1 MIAHLRLHV
10 SALFVLMLISLVSA
24 QTPPAPTSTPKS
36 TGAPGKNRS
45 SARKET
51 DPVLA
56 ARRSVAISLLTSLAD
71 EARGYRDETLR
82 ARVQAQIADVLWEQ
96 EPERAR
102 ALFRRAWEAAEAV
115 EGSAV
120 ANEEP
125 SRPGRFSKR
134 PMARPRTN
142 LRLEILRL
150 VARRDRALSEELLA
164 RLTVAKS
171 EEAERVSS
179 SSGLNNKTEPELSQA
194 AINARIRIASQFLE
208 SDDIEHALE
217 FADPALVQVNMGAI
231 RFLVDLREKN
241 AAAADQRFATLL
253 ARIAADPSSDANTVS
268 LLTSYVFTPSNYLTV
283 SETGIPSSVNMAP
296 RPSPEL
302 APNLRAAFLRIAA
315 DILLRPSA
323 QLDHTS
329 ARRPGTYYIIAR
341 LLPLF
346 ERNAP
351 ALAPA
356 LSAQLA
362 ALRPDAP
369 QQLLSGNDI
378 SLGRG
383 IVPESATSDRVQ
395 DELENSLSRARSADE
410 RDRAFALA
418 AFRAADGGE
427 ARAYEFLDKIEDLET
442 RNGVRRFLDYSF
454 IGGLLG
460 KKNAEEALRLAR
472 KSELTHAQ
480 RTYILTRIVELL
492 AKTDRARAIELLDEG
507 VAEARRIDV
516 ASDRA
521 YALLALAA
529 QASNV
534 DLNRAWELV
543 NETVK
548 AANAL
553 DDFTGE
559 GGQASIMR
567 LEGKFKAE
575 IDTRMASPLDLP
587 NLFAALADDDL
598 NRASDVAGNFER
610 ESPRALA
617 IIAIAR
623 STFDKKRSK

>member
-1 MIAHLRLHV
+1 MAHLRLYV
-10 SALFVLMLISLVSA
+10 SALFVLTLVSLVNA
-24 QTPPAPTSTPKS
+24 QTPPAPASTPKS
-36 TGAPGKNRS
+36 TGASGKNRP
-45 SARKET
+45 SARKEA
-51 DPVLA
+51 DLVLA

-82 ARVQAQIADVLWEQ
+82 ARIQAQIADVIWEQ
-96 EPERAR
+96 EPERGR
-102 ALFRRAWEAAEAV
+102 DLFRRAWEAAESV
-115 EGSAV
+115 EGSSV

-125 SRPGRFSKR
+125 ARPGRFSKR
-134 PMARPRTN
+134 PAVRPRTN

-150 VARRDRALSEELLA
+150 VARRDRALSEEFLD

-171 EEAERVSS
+171 EEADRVSD
-179 SSGLNNKTEPELSQA
+179 GLNDKPAPELSQA
-194 AINARIRIASQFLE
+194 AINARIRIANQFLE
-208 SDDIEHALE
+208 SDDIEHAIQ
-217 FADPALVQVNMGAI
+217 FADPALVQVNMSAV

-241 AAAADQRFATLL
+241 AAAADLRFASLL
-253 ARIAADPSSDANTVS
+253 SRIAADPSSDANTVS

-296 RPSPEL
+296 RPAPEL
-302 APNLRAAFLRIAA
+302 APSLRAAFLRIAA
-315 DILLRPSA
+315 DILLRPSV

-329 ARRPGTYYIIAR
+329 ARRAGTYYIIAR
-341 LLPLF
+341 LLPVF
-346 ERNAP
+346 EQHAP
-351 ALAPA
+351 VLAPA

-369 QQLLSGNDI
+369 QQLLSGNDF

-383 IVPESATSDRVQ
+383 IVPESATGDRIQ

-410 RDRAFALA
+410 RDVAFAFA
-418 AFRAADGGE
+418 AVKAANGGE
-427 ARAYEFLDKIEDLET
+427 HRAYEFLNKIGDLET

-454 IGGLLG
+454 IGALLN
-460 KKNAEEALRLAR
+460 KKNAEGALRLAR

-480 RTYILTRIVELL
+480 RTHVLTQIVELL
-492 AKTDRARAIELLDEG
+492 AKTDRVRAIELLDET
-507 VAEARRIDV
+507 VAESNRIDV

-529 QASNV
+529 QASNI
-534 DLNRAWELV
+534 DLTRTWELV
-543 NETVK
+543 DETVK
-548 AANAL
+548 AANGV

-559 GGQASIMR
+559 GGRSVMR

-575 IDTRMASPLDLP
+575 IDTMMASPDDLR

-598 NRASDVAGNFER
+598 NRASDVAKNFDR
-610 ESPRALA
+610 ESPRSLA

-623 STFDKKRSK
+623 SILDKKQGK

>member
-1 MIAHLRLHV
+1 MIAHQRLCV
-10 SALFVLMLISLVSA
+10 SALFVLTLISLVSA
-24 QTPPAPTSTPKS
+24 QTPPAPSPTPKS
-36 TGAPGKNRS
+36 TGAPAKNRS

-51 DPVLA
+51 DPVLT

-102 ALFRRAWEAAEAV
+102 ALFRRAWEAAETV

-134 PMARPRTN
+134 SSARPRTN

-150 VARRDRALSEELLA
+150 VARRDRALGEEFLA

-171 EEAERVSS
+171 EEAERVS

-217 FADPALVQVNMGAI
+217 FADPALVQVNMSVI
-231 RFLVDLREKN
+231 RFLVDLHEKQ
-241 AAAADQRFATLL
+241 AAAADLRFTSLL
-253 ARIAADPSSDANTVS
+253 SRAAADPASDANTVS

-296 RPSPEL
+296 RPAPEL

-323 QLDHTS
+323 QLDRTS
-329 ARRPGTYYIIAR
+329 ARRAGTYYIIAR

-383 IVPESATSDRVQ
+383 IVPESATGDRVQ
-395 DELENSLSRARSADE
+395 DELESSLSHARSADE
-410 RDRAFALA
+410 RDRAFAFA

-454 IGGLLG
+454 IGALLN
-460 KKNAEEALRLAR
+460 KKNAEEALHLAR

-492 AKTDRARAIELLDEG
+492 AKTDRARAIELINEG

-529 QASNV
+529 QASNI
-534 DLNRAWELV
+534 DLTRAWELV

-548 AANAL
+548 AANGV

-559 GGQASIMR
+559 GGRSVMR

-575 IDTRMASPLDLP
+575 IDTMMASPDDLR
-587 NLFAALADDDL
+587 NLFAALADGDL
-598 NRASDVAGNFER
+598 NRASDVAKNFDR
-610 ESPRALA
+610 ESPRSLA

-623 STFDKKRSK
+623 SILDKKQGK